1 MIDSRSCFFLT
12 PSLNLRRF
20 YSFCPCPN
28 NGVQFEAS
36 VVSSTMGTTAKLP
49 VLRHCVRF
57 IGFLYSFI
65 IYTLIHWII
74 LLSHVNHYKSIRRS
88 VFFFLSY
95 SWLLKEGVI
104 FTIAI
109 PRNSSAKCFETS
121 LDIDVITMVVY
132 KLLLFFWMQ
141 PIKWIFVANG
151 CEVKCSHW
159 LALFAFIKTI
169 SIYNVR

>member
-1 MIDSRSCFFLT
+1 MIDSRSCFFFY
-12 PSLNLRRF
+12 SIVVRRRF
-20 YSFCPCPN
+20 FFLSVRVRN

-36 VVSSTMGTTAKLP
+36 VVSSKTGTTAKLP

-74 LLSHVNHYKSIRRS
+74 LLSHVNHYKSIRRF
-88 VFFFLSY
+88 VFFSY
-95 SWLLKEGVI
+95 SWLLKVGVI

-109 PRNSSAKCFETS
+109 PRNSSAKCFGTS

-132 KLLLFFWMQ
+132 KLLLFLWMQ
-141 PIKWIFVANG
+141 PIKWIFRCEWL
-151 CEVKCSHW
+151 CEVICSHW
-159 LALFAFIKTI
+159 TALFALIKTI